1 MSWCVPRT
9 AVLFLTISLLV
20 AGAAFQSS
28 GAQTPAAGGV
38 IALTNARVIDGTG
51 RAPVEQTTILIS
63 GGRIAAVGHESAVL
77 IPLGATRID
86 MSGKTIVPGFINV
99 HGHVQKGSENNL
111 PVRDDL
117 IRRLRLYASYGVTS
131 VVSLD
136 QMPADELEAIRL
148 RDQQSAT
155 APDRTRIYTT
165 GGSVRRLKTAQ
176 EGRAAVDRVADLKVD
191 LIKMH
196 YDGPPDGIS
205 VETGNAIIDQ
215 AHRRGLRAAAHI
227 FYLQEAKDALAGGVD
242 IIAHSVRDR
251 DVDQAF
257 IAEMRRRDVGY
268 VPTLTRELS
277 VFVYESTPDFFTE
290 PFFRRGMSVYGEQVP
305 ALSNPAAQEKV
316 RTDKA
321 AQSIK
326 QALAQASRNLKTLKD
341 AGITIAMGTDSGTA
355 LNPGRWQGYFEH
367 VELEMM
373 VKAGLTPMEALVAAT
388 SNAAHVARLD
398 HVGMIAAGKA
408 ADLLVLDANPLQDIR
423 NTRRISSVWI
433 AGRRIQMPG
442 TN

>member
-1 MSWCVPRT
+1 M
-9 AVLFLTISLLV
+9 
-20 AGAAFQSS
+20 
-28 GAQTPAAGGV
+28 
-38 IALTNARVIDGTG
+38 
-51 RAPVEQTTILIS
+51 
-63 GGRIAAVGHESAVL
+63 
-77 IPLGATRID
+77 
-86 MSGKTIVPGFINV
+86 
-99 HGHVQKGSENNL
+99 
-111 PVRDDL
+111 
-117 IRRLRLYASYGVTS
+117 IRRLRLYGSYGVTT

-136 QMPADELEAIRL
+136 QLPADEREAIRL
-148 RDQQSAT
+148 RDEQNKVAL
-155 APDRTRIYTT
+155 DRTRIYTT

-176 EGRAAVDRVADLKVD
+176 EARSAVDRLANLKVD
-191 LIKMH
+191 LVKMH

-215 AHRRGLRAAAHI
+215 VHRRGLRVAAHI

-257 IAEMRRRDVGY
+257 IAEMRRRDIGY

-277 VFVYESTPDFFTE
+277 VFVYESTPAFFTD
-290 PFFRRGMSVYGEQVP
+290 PFFKRGLSVYGEQVTG
-305 ALSNPAAQEKV
+305 LSNPAAQEKV

-321 AQSIK
+321 AQAIK
-326 QALAQASRNLKTLKD
+326 QALVQASENLKILQN
-341 AGITIAMGTDSGTA
+341 AGVTIAMGTDSGTA

-373 VKAGLTPMEALVAAT
+373 VKAGLTPMQALVAAT
-388 SNAAHVARLD
+388 ANAANVAKLD
-398 HVGMIAAGKA
+398 HIGMIVTGKA
-408 ADLLVLDANPLQDIR
+408 ADLLVLDADPLADIR

-433 AGRRIQMPG
+433 GGRRIQALG

>member
-1 MSWCVPRT
+1 MVRSATGRT
-9 AVLFLTISLLV
+9 LIPLAIVLLV
-20 AGAAFQSS
+20 AGVAFQPS

-38 IALTNARVIDGTG
+38 TALTNARVIDGTG
-51 RAPVEQTTILIS
+51 RAPFEQATILIS
-63 GGRIAAVGHESAVL
+63 GGMVTAVGAAPAVQV
-77 IPLGATRID
+77 PLTATRVD

-111 PVRDDL
+111 SVRDDL
-117 IRRLRLYASYGVTS
+117 IRRLRLYASYGVTT

-136 QMPADELEAIRL
+136 QNPADELETVRL
-148 RDQQSAT
+148 RDEQSTMAL
-155 APDRTRIYTT
+155 DRTRIYTT

-176 EGRAAVDRVADLKVD
+176 EARRAVDRVADLKVD
-191 LIKMH
+191 LVKMH

-277 VFVYESTPDFFTE
+277 VFVYESTPAFFKD
-290 PFFRRGMSVYGEQVP
+290 PFFQRGISVYGEQVP
-305 ALSNPAAQEKV
+305 GLSNPAAQEKV
-316 RTDKA
+316 RTNKT
-321 AQSIK
+321 AQAIK
-326 QALAQASRNLKTLKD
+326 QALVQANENLKTLQD

-373 VKAGLTPMEALVAAT
+373 VKAGLTPMQALVAST
-388 SNAAHVARLD
+388 GNAANVAKLD
-398 HVGMIAAGKA
+398 HVGMIVAGKA
-408 ADLLVLDANPLQDIR
+408 ADLLVLDANPLRDIK
-423 NTRRISSVWI
+423 NTRRISSVWV
-433 AGRRIQMPG
+433 AGRRIQTPS

>member
-1 MSWCVPRT
+1 MRR
-9 AVLFLTISLLV
+9 AIIFLAFVLLV
-20 AGAAFQSS
+20 ADVAFQPSS
-28 GAQTPAAGGV
+28 AQAPAAGGV
-38 IALTNARVIDGTG
+38 TALANARVIDGTG
-51 RAPVEQTTILIS
+51 RTPLEQATILIS
-63 GGRIAAVGHESAVL
+63 GGKITAVGAGSSVQV
-77 IPLGATRID
+77 PLGATRVD

-111 PVRDDL
+111 SVRDDL
-117 IRRLRLYASYGVTS
+117 IRRLRLYASYGVTT

-136 QMPADELEAIRL
+136 QLPADERDAIRL
-148 RDQQSAT
+148 RDEQSTA

-165 GGSVRRLKTAQ
+165 GGSVRRLRTAQ
-176 EGRAAVDRVADLKVD
+176 EARSAVDRLADLKVD
-191 LIKMH
+191 LVKMH

-215 AHRRGLRAAAHI
+215 AHRRGLRVAAHI

-257 IAEMRRRDVGY
+257 IAEMRRRDIGY
-268 VPTLTRELS
+268 VPTLTREVS
-277 VFVYESTPDFFTE
+277 VFVYESTPAFFME
-290 PFFRRGMSVYGEQVP
+290 PFFQRGISVYGEQVP
-305 ALSNPAAQEKV
+305 GLSNPAAQEKV
-316 RTDKA
+316 RTNKA
-321 AQSIK
+321 AQAIK
-326 QALAQASRNLKTLKD
+326 QALVQASENLKTLQD
-341 AGITIAMGTDSGTA
+341 AGVTIAMGTDSGTA

-373 VKAGLTPMEALVAAT
+373 VKAGLTPMQALVAAT
-388 SNAAHVARLD
+388 GNAATVAKLD

-433 AGRRIQMPG
+433 AGRRVQTLG